1 LGAEQQLTFDE
12 IKKNLSL
19 PLVMKA
25 LEAGIPF
32 RLYITAKDKLIT
44 AVLTQVTD
52 DNVIPGFYVKT
63 KYSSHA

>member
-1 LGAEQQLTFDE
+1 
-12 IKKNLSL
+12 L

-32 RLYITAKDKLIT
+32 RLYINAKDKLIT